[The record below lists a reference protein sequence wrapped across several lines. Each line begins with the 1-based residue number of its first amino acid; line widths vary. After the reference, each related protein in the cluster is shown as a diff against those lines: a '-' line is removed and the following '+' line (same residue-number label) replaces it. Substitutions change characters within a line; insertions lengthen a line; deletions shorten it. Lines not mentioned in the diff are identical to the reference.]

1 MPENNQDNT
10 PVTRAL
16 DSLNVPYRF
25 FRHPGAVHSVEQAA
39 QERGQSVDQV
49 VRSLVFR
56 LAAEE
61 FVMVLMTGSRQVSW
75 PLLRK
80 HLGQSRLTLATEA
93 EVKRETGY
101 PLGAVSPFGLP
112 APMRVLVDES
122 VLGLEVVSLGSGE
135 RGATVILTTE
145 DLMKALGKV
154 EVVKLA

>member
-1 MPENNQDNT
+1 M
-10 PVTRAL
+10 TRAL
-16 DSLNVPYRF
+16 DELNVPYRF

-39 QERGQSVDQV
+39 QERGMSVDQV

-56 LAAEE
+56 LAADE

-122 VLGLEVVSLGSGE
+122 VLGLEEVSLGSGV
-135 RGATVILTTE
+135 RGTTVILKTE
-145 DLMKALGKV
+145 DLMKALGEV
-154 EVVKLA
+154 EVVKLS